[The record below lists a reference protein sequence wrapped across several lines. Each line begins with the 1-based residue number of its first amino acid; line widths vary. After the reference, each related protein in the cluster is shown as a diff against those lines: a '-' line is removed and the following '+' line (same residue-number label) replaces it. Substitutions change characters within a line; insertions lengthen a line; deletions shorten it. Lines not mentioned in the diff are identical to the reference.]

1 MPFVMRAFSKFIK
14 ELELV
19 SPLIRCGYT
28 QGAGAKGLSFSKDW
42 EDHFYSI
49 SLVILPR
56 LVSNHSPILLD
67 WG

>member
-28 QGAGAKGLSFSKDW
+28 QSAGAKGLSFS
-42 EDHFYSI
+42 
-49 SLVILPR
+49 
-56 LVSNHSPILLD
+56 
-67 WG
+67 